1 MTNVTFDF
9 DPAKIFDML
18 KKDRMLQDVLGSTLV
33 ETLLQ
38 DGETSFLDD
47 IRLEL
52 FGVRVVKD

>member
-9 DPAKIFDML
+9 DPAKIFHML
-18 KKDRMLQDVLGSTLV
+18 KEDRTLQDVLGSTLV

-38 DGETSFLDD
+38 GGETSFRDD